1 MSKVHDHPTLEG
13 MWWTWDGGNGVVHA
27 TIGDRG
33 KYQAV
38 MRQVVCLG
46 SWVDLLFVKSGTKQR
61 VNCIACLGARR
72 VGP

>member
-1 MSKVHDHPTLEG
+1 MPKVHDHPTLEG
-13 MWWTWDGGNGVVHA
+13 MWWTWNDRGVVHM

-33 KYQAV
+33 RYQAM

-46 SWVDLLFVKSGTKQR
+46 SWIDLLHAVSGTKQHA
-61 VNCIACLGARR
+61 NCIACLGARR